1 MTNSKL
7 SLLSI
12 SIVLP
17 VLKSRCI
24 ITYTRVNFLKTGKGC
39 NDVSVMSLQDI
50 QLVHRNILLNSSRIS
65 ILQITDFSV

>member
-39 NDVSVMSLQDI
+39 NDVSV
-50 QLVHRNILLNSSRIS
+50 RNVSARYTASSQEYS
-65 ILQITDFSV
+65 SKL